1 MIFWCYPPSG
11 KCEWA
16 HLRDFVAHFNSLCGK
31 SYRLSKCLDVE
42 IRDEKQPEVLIE
54 AAGEIPLVIERKSV
68 VWPPEYFSNHSN
80 EHDLFQRIL
89 ELIGSS
95 FQDTVYQLTI
105 GAASLKD
112 KKKREVIKLAEQIA
126 RSILANQ
133 ATAKTYVGLYSR
145 KPVPWSFRPL
155 SSQERDESIPEKG
168 VGFIVISEP
177 DPGEPAEIIQR
188 CETAKLGFA
197 REFKNAAEAAVKK
210 FQKYKEC
217 LKVLLVQFHG
227 NGSFILDEDLIEIIK
242 TAELPALIDQ
252 VWVAQPEW
260 VSQDDYNVIWER
272 IR

>member
-16 HLRDFVAHFNSLCGK
+16 HLRDFVAQFNCLRGK

-54 AAGEIPLVIERKSV
+54 APGEIPIVLERKSV
-68 VWPPEYFSNHSN
+68 VWPPQYFSDHSN
-80 EHDLFQRIL
+80 EHNVFQRIL

-105 GAASLKD
+105 GAASLRH
-112 KKKREVIKLAEQIA
+112 KKKRDVIKLAEQIA

-133 ATAKTYVGLYSR
+133 ATARTHIGLSSR

-155 SSQERDESIPEKG
+155 SLQERDESIPEKG
-168 VGFIVISEP
+168 VGLIVVSES
-177 DPGEPAEIIQR
+177 DPGEPSEIIQR
-188 CETAKLGFA
+188 RETAKLGFA
-197 REFKNAAEAAVKK
+197 REFKNAADAAVNK
-210 FQKYKEC
+210 FQKYRQC
-217 LKVLLVQFHG
+217 LKLLLVQFHG
-227 NGSFILDEDLIEIIK
+227 NGSFILDEDVMQIIK

-252 VWVAQPEW
+252 VWVAQSDW
-260 VSQDDYNVIWER
+260 VSQDNYEVIWER
-272 IR
+272 VR